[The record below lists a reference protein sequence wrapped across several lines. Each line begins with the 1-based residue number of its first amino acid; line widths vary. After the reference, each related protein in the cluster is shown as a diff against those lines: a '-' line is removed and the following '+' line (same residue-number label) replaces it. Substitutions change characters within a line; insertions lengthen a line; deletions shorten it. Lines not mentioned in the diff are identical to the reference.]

1 MASSDLPEAGF
12 GGIQICVDIAAQPVL
27 REVDFH
33 LAPGEIQALVGK
45 QNEGKSTLCRVLT
58 GHVAPKSG
66 WILVAGKPYRA
77 LTPILAR
84 DLGIEMVGAEAQV
97 FPALSVAENLYTGS
111 GKWWRTLL
119 PWTDG
124 FGDVR
129 RWLQSNDITLPYRRP
144 LSSLRREDWLFVEL
158 LNRLHRR
165 PRLLI
170 MDQTLEQLSPRRS
183 REALALIRAGL
194 ADGMSV
200 LWVTHNLEEAMELA
214 DRVTVLRQGRSLV
227 SDHTRDLDRVTLLR
241 LCYSE
246 LGAQGE
252 EDITREQFYE
262 FMSFIEA
269 MLRDLP
275 AAVIISDNRQ
285 IVRFVNQSGRELFP
299 DRALAKATTLAE
311 FFGDRNRLLGG
322 HAVDSLEAASPDM
335 IWHSL
340 PVETADG
347 KKRLVDMRTRI
358 IQDRHVRIGCMI
370 LIEDVT
376 SREEMRQ
383 SLALSENLASIG
395 LLAAGVAHEVNDPLA
410 IISNY
415 LGFIRHEASEE
426 SVVTSA
432 NLAHEETV
440 RIQQIIDNLVA
451 FSGNRAPRTRSVD
464 LMALAAELCR
474 LLRFHTSDRTIR
486 FTCFGPE
493 EGAWVRADPNE
504 MRQVFLNLFRNSLDA
519 IEGDGEIRVDGTL
532 EMDGDDDG
540 DRMVRIAVSDTGHG
554 IRLDN
559 PKDIFKPFVTTKRGG
574 GAHQGLGLSIVFGI
588 VEKYGGTIQAGNK
601 ADGGSEFVLRF
612 PYERYT
618 PEE

>member
-1 MASSDLPEAGF
+1 MASYDLPEAGF
-12 GGIQICVDIAAQPVL
+12 GGIQISVDIAAQPVL

-33 LAPGEIQALVGK
+33 LVPGEIQALVGK

-58 GHVAPKSG
+58 GHVLPRSG
-66 WILVAGKPYRA
+66 WILAGGTPYRS
-77 LTPILAR
+77 LTPTLAR
-84 DLGIEMVGAEAQV
+84 ELGIEMVGAEARV
-97 FPALSVAENLYTGS
+97 FPALSVAENLYTGI
-111 GKWWRTLL
+111 GAWWRTLRS
-119 PWTDG
+119 WKTG
-124 FGDVR
+124 FDAMR
-129 RWLQSNDITLPYRRP
+129 RWLESYGIALPYRRP
-144 LSSLRREDWLFVEL
+144 LSSVRREDWLFVEL

-170 MDQTLEQLSPRRS
+170 MNQTLEQLGPRRR
-183 REALALIRAGL
+183 REALAIIRAGL
-194 ADGMSV
+194 ADGMAV
-200 LWVTHNLEEAMELA
+200 LWVTHNLEDAMDLA

-227 SDHTRDLDRVTLLR
+227 TDRTRDIDRVTLLR

-252 EDITREQFYE
+252 EDVTREQFYE
-262 FMSFIEA
+262 FMSFVEA
-269 MLRDLP
+269 LLRDLP

-285 IVRFVNQSGRELFP
+285 VVRFVNQSGRALFP
-299 DRALAKATTLAE
+299 DRALATGATLTE
-311 FFGDRNRLLGG
+311 FFGERNRLLGG
-322 HAVDSLEAASPDM
+322 HAVASLEASTPDM

-347 KKRLVDMRTRI
+347 KRRLVDMRTRR
-358 IQDRHVRIGCMI
+358 IQDRDVRIGCMI
-370 LIEDVT
+370 LVEDVT

-415 LGFIRHEASEE
+415 LGFIRHEAGEE

-432 NLAHEETV
+432 NLAYEETV

-486 FTCFGPE
+486 FTCTGPE
-493 EGAWVRADPNE
+493 EGTWVRADPNE

-519 IEGDGEIRVDGTL
+519 IEGDGDIRVDGAL
-532 EMDGDDDG
+532 EAADDDG

-574 GAHQGLGLSIVFGI
+574 AHQGLGLSIVFGI
-588 VEKYGGTIQAGNK
+588 VEKYGGTIQAGNNP
-601 ADGGSEFVLRF
+601 DGGSEFILRF